1 MKKLFHVV
9 DKTEVTNAQ
18 GDPNAVLALAANLG
32 ISFGAT
38 ATGDLLTAAK
48 GGTHGYMPTDFKEIQ
63 TGFVTFGRGI
73 KSGVVLPLIGQEDIA
88 PLIINLLN
96 LNLKTDGTLYPGI
109 LAPVKNSK

>member
-9 DKTEVTNAQ
+9 DKAELTNAQ
-18 GDPNAVLALAANLG
+18 GDPNAALALAANLG

-63 TGFVTFGRGI
+63 TGFCDIWPWYKIWRGVATDRAGGCSTANY
-73 KSGVVLPLIGQEDIA
+73 KLIEPQF
-88 PLIINLLN
+88 
-96 LNLKTDGTLYPGI
+96 
-109 LAPVKNSK
+109 KNRWSFVSRDFSSS